1 MMVSM
6 SRRAADLLI
15 DCLQLHDLNRG
26 FCVPGESYLS
36 VLDAVT
42 QTNSFELITCRHEG
56 GAGFMAVADAKL
68 TGEPG
73 IAFVSR
79 GPGATNA
86 SIAVH
91 TAEQDATPLILF
103 IGQVA
108 RDDLGRGAFQ
118 EVDYETTFEDMAKW
132 VHTIID
138 PETLP
143 EVISA
148 AVRIAKTPTQGP
160 VIIVLPEDMLDDS
173 VEAAPDNVQPVVLP
187 NLSENDVAEAAEL
200 MAQATRPLVIVGS
213 EVSDQKSELVAFA
226 EAWQMPV
233 VPSFKHQDLFP
244 NDHPNFGGY
253 LGYNIPRP
261 QVDIMQEADLVVAIG
276 TRLGDATTQGYVLP
290 SAPEPLQP
298 LIHVYPDPY
307 VPGKVYE
314 TSLSVVA
321 RTGDFLKALKSHE
334 PLEPTSEKR
343 TWIKRLNDHAS
354 ELARWSASTAPD
366 GIDFGHV
373 IAEMQNQLPD
383 NAILITDAG
392 NFSSWLHRH
401 FRFGT
406 GNTLLGAVAGAMG
419 MGVPAAVAAALRCPD
434 RPVITLV
441 GDGGFMMTGNEL
453 ATAVQYELPVKILL
467 SDNGAFG
474 TIRAH
479 QEKHF
484 PGRVSATR
492 LNNPDFAALA
502 TAYGALGLDV
512 QNSSE
517 IGDALEQ
524 ALEHPGPVL
533 INIHSSLEHISAYT
547 TIERLRNN

>member
-1 MMVSM
+1 M
-6 SRRAADLLI
+6 SRRAADLLV

-26 FCVPGESYLS
+26 FCVPGESYLP
-36 VLDAVT
+36 VLDAIASANNFDIV
-42 QTNSFELITCRHEG
+42 TCRHEG

-91 TAEQDATPLILF
+91 TAEQDAVPLILF
-103 IGQVA
+103 VGQVA

-132 VHTIID
+132 VHTIVD

-148 AVRIAKTPTQGP
+148 AVRIAKTPTMGP
-160 VIIVLPEDMLDDS
+160 VVIVLPEDMLDDQ
-173 VEAAPDNVQPVVLP
+173 VEASPEPQQQIVSPEFSDA
-187 NLSENDVAEAAEL
+187 EVAEIADMIAN
-200 MAQATRPLVIVGS
+200 AVRPLLIVGG
-213 EVSDQKSELVAFA
+213 ETAGRKQALTAMA
-226 EAWQMPV
+226 EAWKLPV

-244 NDHPNFGGY
+244 NDHSNFGGY

-261 QVDIMQEADLVVAIG
+261 QVDIMSEADLIIALG

-290 SAPEPLQP
+290 TAPEPTQP
-298 LIHVYPDPY
+298 LVHIYPDPY

-314 TSLSVVA
+314 TDIKLVCQS
-321 RTGDFLKALKSHE
+321 DEFLKALKTHTPPDAPE
-334 PLEPTSEKR
+334 GRIE
-343 TWIKRLNDHAS
+343 WIERLNGHARK
-354 ELARWSASTAPD
+354 LAEWTSPTAPD
-366 GIDFGHV
+366 GVDFGFV
-373 IAEMQNQLPD
+373 IAELQKQITD
-383 NAILITDAG
+383 DAIIVTDAG

-401 FRFGT
+401 FLFGA
-406 GNTLLGAVAGAMG
+406 NHTLLGAVAGAMG
-419 MGVPAAVAAALRCPD
+419 MGVPAAVAAALREPE
-434 RPVITLV
+434 RQVVTLV

-453 ATAVQYELPVKILL
+453 ATAVQYQLPIKILL

-484 PGRVSATR
+484 PGRVSATV
-492 LNNPDFAALA
+492 LNNPDFAMLA

-512 QNSSE
+512 KDSNE
-517 IGDALEQ
+517 IAAALEQ
-524 ALEHPGPVL
+524 AFDHPGPAL

-547 TIERLRNN
+547 TIDRLRTQ